1 MIKLNW
7 KVLKDLIKIKWAK
20 SDLFQWAVTINA
32 LFRTTINKVVIALP
46 LVSVFAIIAIVA
58 AVVAVSAEKI
68 ATTGILIF
76 VVVALH
82 NCIGYALGFVLA
94 KVCGFKLKQKKT
106 LAIEIGMQN
115 SGLAATLG
123 MSLAAKA
130 AVNPV
135 VAVPGAIFSVWHNIS
150 GPIIATIFANLK
162 DQNRE

>member
-1 MIKLNW
+1 M
-7 KVLKDLIKIKWAK
+7 
-20 SDLFQWAVTINA
+20 
-32 LFRTTINKVVIALP
+32 IALP

-115 SGLAATLG
+115 SMLQQQQVRIKSFSYS
-123 MSLAAKA
+123 SLLKIYFLNFIIYLNYLKSSYII
-130 AVNPV
+130 VKKY
-135 VAVPGAIFSVWHNIS
+135 IFVYNLLS
-150 GPIIATIFANLK
+150 IILK
-162 DQNRE
+162 INK